1 MEEILTEINQ
11 AGIALVTLNR
21 ATKRNA
27 VSRAM
32 WMRLGPLFT
41 ELGERDDVKAI
52 VLTGAGGHFSAGAD
66 ISEFAAIRDTAEDIA
81 AYEKAGH
88 DAAAGIRDC
97 PKPTIAAVHGFGVGG
112 GCALALACDLR
123 VGDPTTR
130 MGIPAAK
137 RGIVYSEIDTELLL
151 RQVGL
156 SRAKLVLYSAKLFAA
171 AECQAMGLI
180 DILAEEA
187 LPAAFAEAQ
196 TLAANAPLSISGA
209 KLLLEALV
217 RGRLYEEAGRIQAA
231 MQRAVSSDDYR
242 EATTSF
248 MEKRPARFTGR

>member
-1 MEEILTEINQ
+1 MEDLLTHIDND
-11 AGIALVTLNR
+11 GIALVTLNR
-21 ATKRNA
+21 AAKRNA

-32 WMRLGPLFT
+32 WVRLGPLFT
-41 ELGERDDVKAI
+41 ELGARNDVKAI

-66 ISEFAAIRDTAEDIA
+66 ISEFAALRDTPADIA

-137 RGIVYSEIDTELLL
+137 RGIVYSQIDTELLL

-156 SRAKLVLYSAKLFAA
+156 SRAKLVLYSARNFAA
-171 AECQAMGLI
+171 EDCKAMGLL
-180 DILAEEA
+180 DIVAEAA
-187 LPAAFAEAQ
+187 LPAALAEARA
-196 TLAANAPLSISGA
+196 LAANAPLSIIGA
-209 KLLLEALV
+209 KLMLEAMAQ
-217 RGRLYEEAGRIQAA
+217 GRLENEAKRIETA
-231 MQRAVSSDDYR
+231 MQQAVSSADYR
-242 EATTSF
+242 EATLSF
-248 MEKRPARFTGR
+248 LEKRPAQFHGK